1 MFVLLQEAVKGI
13 IGHVPARPGS
23 VSRRREPVSR
33 HPIPASSHPVLLAPP
48 WLGTMLG
55 MTTLTDSLPMRAP
68 VRPRLRRFARD
79 LGLAAVYS
87 ALTGVLI
94 TLVEGK
100 PQILYS
106 QLVYSLC
113 IGLLAAV
120 IVDGARLAFWDDP
133 VKRRHSWLPFLGLIA
148 VTAPVAHYSGIVLG
162 ALLLGEEWPRL
173 ADYPNTRQ
181 LSMILFSMLCITA
194 FSLMIVSRERV
205 ERMER
210 ERSDARA
217 HAETVERQALQAQL
231 RLMQAQIEPH
241 MLFNTLA
248 NLRGLIAIDPERAG
262 RMLDQLIQYLRATLS
277 VSRAETTT
285 LEQEFAALDAY
296 LGLMSVRM
304 GARLAYHCRLPDALR
319 GVRLPTMLLQPLVEN
334 AVVHGLEP
342 KVDGGM
348 VTIEAAARGGQLEI
362 TVHDT
367 GLGLD
372 GNRAASRQGSGVGLA
387 TTRERLQV
395 LYGARAGVELSAA
408 SPHGALA
415 RLTLPL
421 EIQ

>member
-1 MFVLLQEAVKGI
+1 
-13 IGHVPARPGS
+13 
-23 VSRRREPVSR
+23 
-33 HPIPASSHPVLLAPP
+33 LLAAL

-55 MTTLTDSLPMRAP
+55 MTTLADSLVLRAP
-68 VRPRLRRFARD
+68 APQRLRRFARD

-113 IGLLAAV
+113 IGLVALV

-133 VKRRHSWLPFLGLIA
+133 VQRRHTWLPFLGLIA

-162 ALLLGEEWPRL
+162 ALMLGDDWPRL

-181 LSMILFSMLCITA
+181 LSMIFFSMLCITA
-194 FSLMIVSRERV
+194 FSLLIVGRERV
-205 ERMER
+205 ERIELER
-210 ERSDARA
+210 AEARA
-217 HAETVERQALQAQL
+217 RAETVERQALQAQL
-231 RLMQAQIEPH
+231 RLLQAEIEPH

-248 NLRGLIAIDPERAG
+248 NLQGLIAIDPARAS

-277 VSRAETTT
+277 VSRDETTT
-285 LEQEFAALDAY
+285 LEQEFAALEAY
-296 LGLMSVRM
+296 LGLMAVRM
-304 GARLAYHCRLPDALR
+304 GTRLAYRCRLPEELR
-319 GVRLPTMLLQPLVEN
+319 PARLPTMLLQPLVEN
-334 AVVHGLEP
+334 AIVHGLEP
-342 KVDGGM
+342 KVEGGTI
-348 VTIEAAARGGQLEI
+348 TIEAARRGELLEM
-362 TVHDT
+362 TVRDT

-372 GNRAASRQGSGVGLA
+372 GAGSSPGGGVGLA

-395 LYGARAGVELSAA
+395 LYGTRAGVELSPAP
-408 SPHGALA
+408 PHGTLA

>member
-1 MFVLLQEAVKGI
+1 
-13 IGHVPARPGS
+13 
-23 VSRRREPVSR
+23 
-33 HPIPASSHPVLLAPP
+33 
-48 WLGTMLG
+48 MLD
-55 MTTLTDSLPMRAP
+55 MTTLTDS
-68 VRPRLRRFARD
+68 RPIRTIRTIVPLRLRRFARD

-87 ALTGVLI
+87 ALAGVLI

-113 IGLLAAV
+113 IGLVAVV
-120 IVDGARLAFWDDP
+120 IVDGARLAFCDDP
-133 VKRRHSWLPFLGLIA
+133 ILRRHTWLPFLGLIA
-148 VTAPVAHYSGIVLG
+148 ITAPVAHYSGIVLG
-162 ALLLGEEWPRL
+162 ALLLGEDWPRL

-194 FSLMIVSRERV
+194 FSLLIVGRERV
-205 ERMER
+205 ERMEL
-210 ERSDARA
+210 ERSEARA
-217 HAETVERQALQAQL
+217 RAETVERQALQAQL
-231 RLMQAQIEPH
+231 RLLQAQIEPH

-248 NLRGLIAIDPERAG
+248 NLQGLIAIDPARAG
-262 RMLDQLIQYLRATLS
+262 RMLDQLIQYLRATLG

-296 LGLMSVRM
+296 LGLMAVRM
-304 GARLAYHCRLPDALR
+304 GARLAYRCRLPDDLR

-334 AVVHGLEP
+334 AIVHGLEP
-342 KVDGGM
+342 KVDGGTI
-348 VTIEAAARGGQLEI
+348 TIEATRRGAQLEI
-362 TVHDT
+362 MVGDT

-372 GNRAASRQGSGVGLA
+372 VNGATARQCGGVGLA
-387 TTRERLQV
+387 TTRERLRV
-395 LYGARAGVELSAA
+395 LYGARAGVELSPA
-408 SPHGALA
+408 SPHGAVA